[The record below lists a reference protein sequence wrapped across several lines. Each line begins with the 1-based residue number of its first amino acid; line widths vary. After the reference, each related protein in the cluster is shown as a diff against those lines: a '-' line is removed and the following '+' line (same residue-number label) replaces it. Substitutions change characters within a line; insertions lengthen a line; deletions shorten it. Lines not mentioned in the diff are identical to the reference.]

1 MHSSLAVSGIFLAAM
16 TLSGCQKKISVEVA
30 VSHSENASAP
40 PSGIQANF
48 SLTRPTGWTTADG
61 DSIEFT
67 ISPDTRF
74 QGQAASSLECR
85 AGLKTLIQSQSFSD
99 CSSGS
104 FKPVPTE
111 GRTLGVSNHNGTY
124 VFEVR
129 GYGSN
134 SQLLGSLSTSF
145 YVNPSLDS
153 IAECSH
159 SSSDAQYFE
168 AAGQLLDQSKSFGD
182 STSLGLAYNKIEFV
196 REQHLD
202 LCDYDRTKIQDV
214 REMISLRKKLTLN
227 GDHSLMLLK
236 QTRARNGQRVSEEN
250 QCEIRIPILHQFGV
264 ITTISN
270 DSTPDL
276 VLIESKYRADGLT
289 STTFMNNTRLDPGWY
304 SQVISK
310 GRDYLKFSNSRGR
323 KASSRAWSW
332 YLGETNPAL
341 GAGFANTNNRR
352 FACEAV
358 VFNAMGKGV
367 CFRPGTLSD
376 PIPLRQMP
384 SLFMARMSFDYDALS
399 STSVS
404 SRFIP
409 GLIWNNARQGRDRVT
424 NIKLWNDGTLP
435 GWETWVQSNPTD
447 EDLAHLESHW
457 DLLNP

>member
-153 IAECSH
+153 IAECSLAT
-159 SSSDAQYFE
+159 SDAQFFE
-168 AAGQLLDQSKSFGD
+168 AASQLLDQSKTFGE
-182 STSLGLAYNKIEFV
+182 STSIGPVYSKIEFV
-196 REQHLD
+196 RASYLS
-202 LCDYDRTKIQDV
+202 LSAYDRTKIQDV
-214 REMISLRKKLTLN
+214 RELVSLRKKLTLN

-236 QTRARNGQRVSEEN
+236 RVRARSGRAVTDESK
-250 QCEIRIPILHQFGV
+250 CDLRIPTLHQFGAD
-264 ITTISN
+264 TIVSN
-270 DSTPDL
+270 DPTPDY
-276 VLIESKYRADGLT
+276 VLFERKLRINGLWGATFSGPYRY
-289 STTFMNNTRLDPGWY
+289 LDPASY
-304 SQVISK
+304 SRVATSGKEFLNAGRSRSAYASK
-310 GRDYLKFSNSRGR
+310 Q
-323 KASSRAWSW
+323 AWTW
-332 YLGETNPAL
+332 YLSETHPEL
-341 GAGFANTNNRR
+341 GYGLENRR
-352 FACEAV
+352 FACDAV
-358 VFNAMGKGV
+358 VFNAMGRGV
-367 CFRPGTLSD
+367 CFRRGTLSD

-384 SLFMARMSFDYDALS
+384 SLFL
-399 STSVS
+399 
-404 SRFIP
+404 SRFNP
-409 GLIWNNARQGRDRVT
+409 DYNESDSTVVSGRHFTGLTLHNIREGRIT
-424 NIKLWNDGTLP
+424 NLKLWNDGTLP
-435 GWETWVQSNPTD
+435 GWEAWLQQTNPSD
-447 EDLAHLESHW
+447 DDLDYLERHL